1 MRIKQPRYSKLT
13 RPLMLHGGQGRS
25 KADLQAQAK
34 GMIFGV
40 ILIGA
45 FALVALLAKW

>member
-1 MRIKQPRYSKLT
+1 MKQPRYPKLT

-25 KADLQAQAK
+25 KADLRAQAK
-34 GMIFGV
+34 GMVFGV

-45 FALVALLAKW
+45 FALIAVLAQW